1 MATTGRW
8 PGRMGAR
15 HARRAIRAAEGRH
28 PRLELWRGS
37 GGGVPERASVR
48 RQKRRRADTHQGRR
62 PAHRRGE
69 GVSEAGERRKI
80 CISVT
85 FASAVV
91 FPHLGTRNILYVPK
105 LGNTTSGVPNVGNTT
120 FGMFPTLG
128 TERISNELRIISIV
142 RPQHGSPS
150 SSRAGIVSER
160 ARAWLICHAASEC
173 DGLRFTARARSSSS
187 PSPGAISNLCAFC
200 ALTLRIR

>member
-1 MATTGRW
+1 MGRGVGRRTRPPSHPRKDRGYEHRHQRHQRGCEEGMATPGRW

-80 CISVT
+80 CLRVT

-91 FPHLGTRNILYVPK
+91 LPTMGTRNIWYVPK
-105 LGNTTSGVPNVGNTT
+105 LGNTTSGVPKCGNTT
-120 FGMFPTLG
+120 LGMFPNSG
-128 TERISNELRIISIV
+128 T
-142 RPQHGSPS
+142 QHL
-150 SSRAGIVSER
+150 VE
-160 ARAWLICHAASEC
+160 E
-173 DGLRFTARARSSSS
+173 
-187 PSPGAISNLCAFC
+187 
-200 ALTLRIR
+200 